1 MLLDVLCLSES
12 LIIFKICAD
21 FANPVVH
28 EVCSPIISL
37 QAINYILLE
46 INQKPCAVYGDNVMS
61 EMEERQQHLMFKNG
75 CTNVHDE

>member
-1 MLLDVLCLSES
+1 MTVLCFCES
-12 LIIFKICAD
+12 LIIFKMCAD

-28 EVCSPIISL
+28 VVCSLIISL
-37 QAINYILLE
+37 QAINCILLE

-61 EMEERQQHLMFKNG
+61 EMEERQQHLTFKNG